1 MEVGVDFVVLLGVFG
16 LVDVAV
22 ALDDARR
29 DQVAFGALFLP
40 SNFEDAAILM
50 IAVFV
55 IVKDHAIVLISKP
68 CGYVLDL
75 PIKDGAATDSE

>member
-55 IVKDHAIVLISKP
+55 IVKDHDIVLISKP
-68 CGYVLDL
+68 CDYVLVL
-75 PIKDGAATDSE
+75 PIKDGAATGSE

>member
-1 MEVGVDFVVLLGVFG
+1 
-16 LVDVAV
+16 
-22 ALDDARR
+22 
-29 DQVAFGALFLP
+29 LFLP

-50 IAVFV
+50 IAIFV

-68 CGYVLDL
+68 CGYVLVL